1 MDYLTRVEPVDSFF
15 KNLVLP
21 LSIYGLGSVNDILN
35 LKYWEIREAANCLK
49 DEGLQELFRAT
60 RGLEIPK

>member
-1 MDYLTRVEPVDSFF
+1 MDYLTRVEPADVFF
-15 KNLVLP
+15 KDLVLP
-21 LSIYGLGSVNDILN
+21 LSIYGLGSVDSILN
-35 LKYWEIREAANCLK
+35 MKYWEIRETASCLK

>member
-1 MDYLTRVEPVDSFF
+1 MDYLIKEEPVDCFF

-21 LSIYGLGSVNDILN
+21 LSIYGLGSVDSILSM
-35 LKYWEIREAANCLK
+35 KYWEIKEAANCLK